1 LASDDADVTAMPAV
15 PPPIERHY
23 DAGWVVRTAQEHH
36 LDPIGVRPPLKQYI
50 KDLWARRSFIRVLG
64 VSKAQ
69 AKNGST
75 YLGQVWALLTPI
87 LNAAV
92 YVGIFGL
99 LLKVDRGVA
108 NAPAFI
114 VVGTFMY
121 RFFEMSVHA
130 GSKSIRKNMNLMR
143 SVSFPRA
150 VLPIAGVL
158 TELTNLLPA
167 LVVMCIISYL
177 VGFLPGKGSVPI
189 TWSWFLLIPAVALMV
204 LFSIGCAFFIARLV
218 ARTPD
223 LDNVL
228 PFILRVLMYGSGV
241 IFSVDHYLG
250 DYSWGWIGQY
260 QPVAVYLGLARAA
273 VLNEPSY
280 PLDGTMWLLGVFWA
294 VLFLVGGFLFFWRG
308 EETYGRD

>member
-1 LASDDADVTAMPAV
+1 MPVV

-23 DAGWVVRTAQEHH
+23 DEKWVRSTVQEHH
-36 LDPIGVRPPLKQYI
+36 LDPIGVRPPLGQYI
-50 KDLWARRSFIRVLG
+50 KDLWARRAFIRVLG
-64 VSKAQ
+64 ISKAQ
-69 AKNGST
+69 AKNHST
-75 YLGQVWALLTPI
+75 YLGQIWSLLTPI

-92 YVGIFGL
+92 YVGIFGFL
-99 LLKVDRGVA
+99 LNVSRGVE

-189 TWSWFLLIPAVALMV
+189 TWSWFLLIPAVVLMV
-204 LFSIGCAFFIARLV
+204 IFSVGCAFFIARLV
-218 ARTPD
+218 SSTPD

-228 PFILRVLMYGSGV
+228 PFILRVLMYCSGV

-250 DYSWGWIGQY
+250 EFSWGWIGQY
-260 QPVAVYLGLARAA
+260 QPVAVYLNLARASI
-273 VLNEPSY
+273 LNEPSY

-294 VLFLVGGFLFFWRG
+294 VVFLVGGFIFFWRG